1 MQERGKEHD
10 RKRKGAQQRGSTRRR
25 KRKHACKRNGQCAGA
40 RESKCPRLRE
50 RVHKRGKLHRIYKES
65 RHER

>member
-10 RKRKGAQQRGSTRRR
+10 RKRKGHNRGEAQEGG
-25 KRKHACKRNGQCAGA
+25 KANMHATEMGQCAGA

>member
-1 MQERGKEHD
+1 M
-10 RKRKGAQQRGSTRRR
+10 
-25 KRKHACKRNGQCAGA
+25 HATEMGQCAGA